1 MSESSDRRVP
11 RVNLCLMVVS
21 NNKNLN
27 TSTLFLAKFLNG
39 TTPASDHASDNGL
52 NLTEDA
58 ALAQT
63 SAYPSRILT
72 FNFQPS
78 HTSTLFLAKFLD
90 GTTPASDHASDNGLN
105 LTEDAALAQTSA
117 YPSRILTFNFQPSRR
132 HTVVDATDFMEAELG
147 AISTTLTKRQIQGF
161 ITFET
166 ILLTRT
172 YLGGKRCTLAGIT
185 AASVIFLSLFHSLD
199 ALLHAGQPN
208 IPRHLDFTSQLEP
221 KEVFGQPTFVE
232 KAVWDIP
239 PEKPRKQRKMIRK
252 IRTLSLR
259 NPNPWSPIA
268 IDVRSR
274 ALETHLFLTEH
285 AGPGGSP

>member
-78 HTSTLFLAKFLD
+78 
-90 GTTPASDHASDNGLN
+90 
-105 LTEDAALAQTSA
+105 
-117 YPSRILTFNFQPSRR
+117 RR

-147 AISTTLTKRQIQGF
+147 AGF

-166 ILLTRT
+166 ILLART

-221 KEVFGQPTFVE
+221 KEVFCQPTFVE

-268 IDVRSR
+268 IDVRSQ